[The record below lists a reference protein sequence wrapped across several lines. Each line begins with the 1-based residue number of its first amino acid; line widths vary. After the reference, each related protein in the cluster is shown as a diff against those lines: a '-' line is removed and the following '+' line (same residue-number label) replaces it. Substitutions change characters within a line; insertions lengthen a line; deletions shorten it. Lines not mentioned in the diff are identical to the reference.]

1 MSSATVQ
8 VAPALEADLVALG
21 FSRILRAHDAE
32 QLAALVATA
41 DPADRVAVIDAGF
54 VGHRHALRLAL
65 TDPRFPAAAVPGA
78 VVVSG
83 AQARTA
89 LASAAHRLT
98 AHGPTAEPR
107 LPHQRGT
114 APRAAERSTDRSTE
128 SSTDQSTDRSTE
140 PYGPQPLPDVLAGE
154 LAHHG
159 IPVQRP
165 ELGTLVATVPAN
177 ETELQAAR
185 AAVAEVDEEA
195 VRLRR
200 AVKAR
205 DGFFTTFCVSPYSRY
220 LARWCARRGLTPN
233 QVTTASL
240 LVALLAAGCAATG
253 TRPGFIAAGVLLL
266 ASFVLDCT
274 DGQLAR
280 YSLQYSTVGAWL
292 DATFDR
298 CKEYAFYAGL
308 ALGAA
313 RTGDHVW
320 ALSLAAMVLMTFRHS
335 VDFAF
340 MAADQ
345 DTARNPVTPGGPA
358 KSTNSSPTAQLS
370 SRLDRVGWTVWA
382 RRIIVLPIGERWA
395 LIALLT
401 AVTTPRIT
409 LTVLLVG
416 CALACC
422 YTTAG
427 RVLRSVTRR
436 RPRGDQAA
444 HEVATLADG
453 GPLAE
458 LLAPVLRPVAR
469 RLPALAVP
477 VLAALAAAGLP
488 AAVYLSAGT
497 WQAVAAAGGYVL
509 LSALVLARKLNGSLD
524 WLAPAFFRAGEYL
537 TVLALAL
544 RLDTGALPAA
554 FGLVAAVAYHHY
566 DTVYRL
572 RGGTGAPAGW
582 LVRAA
587 GGQEGR
593 ALLVTL
599 VAALAY
605 TGSPVGPVGHQIAGA
620 DVLQGL
626 LVALA
631 AVLALVVVAESI
643 HFWVFGDATA
653 EHDESGDTA

>member
-1 MSSATVQ
+1 MH
-8 VAPALEADLVALG
+8 
-21 FSRILRAHDAE
+21 AHDAG
-32 QLAALVATA
+32 QLAAAIASVGPDERL
-41 DPADRVAVIDAGF
+41 AVVDAGF

-65 TDPRFPAAAVPGA
+65 TDPRFPASAVPGA
-78 VVVSG
+78 VVACG
-83 AQARTA
+83 TEARAA
-89 LASAAHRLT
+89 LASAVQHLS
-98 AHGPTAEPR
+98 AEQQ
-107 LPHQRGT
+107 LPHQRATDPYSVGEYRAGGYGTDEYGTGDYGTGEYGVAPDGTDPYGT
-114 APRAAERSTDRSTE
+114 ARYGWAEQ
-128 SSTDQSTDRSTE
+128 QSPSHR
-140 PYGPQPLPDVLAGE
+140 PLPDLIADVLAQRG
-154 LAHHG
+154 LA
-159 IPVQRP
+159 VQRP
-165 ELGTLVATVPAN
+165 ELGTLVATVPG
-177 ETELQAAR
+177 TESELHAAR
-185 AAVAEVDEEA
+185 AAVAQVDEEA

-220 LARWCARRGLTPN
+220 IARWCARRGLTPN
-233 QVTTASL
+233 QVTTGSL
-240 LVALLAAGCAATG
+240 LVALLAAGVAATG
-253 TRPGFIAAGVLLL
+253 SRGGYIAAGVLLL

-298 CKEYAFYAGL
+298 AKEYAFYAGL
-308 ALGAA
+308 ALGAT
-313 RTGDHVW
+313 RTGDDVW
-320 ALSLAAMVLMTFRHS
+320 ALSLAAMALMTFRHS

-345 DTARNPVTPGGPA
+345 ETARNPVTAGSKQQGA
-358 KSTNSSPTAQLS
+358 NSSPTAQLS

-401 AVTTPRIT
+401 ACTTPRIT
-409 LTVLLVG
+409 LTVLLIG

-427 RVLRSVTRR
+427 RVLRSVNRR
-436 RPRGDQAA
+436 RPRADRAA
-444 HEVATLADG
+444 REVAILGDG
-453 GPLAE
+453 GPLTE
-458 LLAPVLRPVAR
+458 LLAPVLRPIAR

-477 VLAALAAAGLP
+477 LLAAVAAAGLP
-488 AAVYLSAGT
+488 VAVYLSAGT
-497 WQAVAAAGGYVL
+497 WQAVAAGGGYVL
-509 LSALVLARKLNGSLD
+509 LTSLVLARKLTGALD

-537 TVLALAL
+537 AVLALAL
-544 RLDTGALPAA
+544 RLDIAALPAA

-572 RGGTGAPAGW
+572 RGGTGAPARW
-582 LVRAA
+582 LVRVT

-599 VAALAY
+599 VAALVY
-605 TGSPVGPVGHQIAGA
+605 HGSPEGPLGHQSAGA
-620 DVLQGL
+620 NALEVV

-631 AVLALVVVAESI
+631 GLLALVVVAESI
-643 HFWVFGDATA
+643 HFWVLGDATA

>member
-1 MSSATVQ
+1 MGFGRVLHARD
-8 VAPALEADLVALG
+8 AAELADL
-21 FSRILRAHDAE
+21 
-32 QLAALVATA
+32 LAAA
-41 DPADRVAVIDAGF
+41 DPAERIAVIDAGF

-65 TDPRFPAAAVPGA
+65 TDPRYPAGAVPGA
-78 VVVSG
+78 VAVNG
-83 AQARTA
+83 AAAREALISAARGLTGAEPSLPDA
-89 LASAAHRLT
+89 LAGAV
-98 AHGPTAEPR
+98 
-107 LPHQRGT
+107 QRG
-114 APRAAERSTDRSTE
+114 
-128 SSTDQSTDRSTE
+128 
-140 PYGPQPLPDVLAGE
+140 
-154 LAHHG
+154 G
-159 IPVQRP
+159 IAVQRP
-165 ELGTLVATVPAN
+165 ELGTLVATVPADAD
-177 ETELQAAR
+177 ELAAAR
-185 AAVAEVDEEA
+185 AAVAQVDEEA

-220 LARWCARRGLTPN
+220 IARWCARRGLTPN

-240 LVALLAAGCAATG
+240 VTALAAAASAATA
-253 TRPGFIAAGVLLL
+253 TRPGFVAAGLLL
-266 ASFVLDCT
+266 IFSFVLDCT

-298 CKEYAFYAGL
+298 AKEYSFYAGL
-308 ALGAA
+308 AIAAA

-320 ALSLAAMVLMTFRHS
+320 ALALAAMVLMTFRHS

-345 DTARNPVTPGGPA
+345 ETARNPATAGSKVQG
-358 KSTNSSPTAQLS
+358 TNSSPTAQLS
-370 SRLDRVGWTVWA
+370 NRLDRVGWTVWA

-401 AVTTPRIT
+401 AFTTPRTT

-427 RVLRSVTRR
+427 RVLRSVNRR
-436 RPRGDQAA
+436 RPRTDQAA
-444 HEVATLADG
+444 REVAVLADG

-469 RLPALAVP
+469 RLPGLAVP
-477 VLAALAAAGLP
+477 LLAAVASAGLP
-488 AAVYLSAGT
+488 AAVYLLGGT
-497 WQAVAAAGGYVL
+497 WASVGAAAGYVL
-509 LSALVLARKLNGSLD
+509 LSSLVLARKLTGPLD

-544 RLDTGALPAA
+544 RLDTASLPAA

-572 RGGTGAPAGW
+572 RGGTGAPARW
-582 LVRAA
+582 LVRAT

-599 VAALAY
+599 FAALVYGGAPS
-605 TGSPVGPVGHQIAGA
+605 GAVGHEGPGA
-620 DVLQGL
+620 AALQGG